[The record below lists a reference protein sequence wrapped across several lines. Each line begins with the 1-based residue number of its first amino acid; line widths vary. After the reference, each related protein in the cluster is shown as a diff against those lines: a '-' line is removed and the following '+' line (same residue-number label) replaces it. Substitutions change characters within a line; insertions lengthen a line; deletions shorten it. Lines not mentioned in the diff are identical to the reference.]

1 MVDQLRPNPAYIE
14 AVLAD
19 DALSPYRTWM
29 GLNVTE
35 IGYDRAL
42 VVLDIEDHHL
52 QLRGTVAGGV
62 MASLIDTATFW
73 STLVRTPADA
83 GVANVD
89 LRVNYLEAVPKD
101 ARRLVAEG
109 RCLRPGRRL
118 SYAEAYVRDERGR
131 VVAHGTSTVV
141 TLPGKGLAIDLPK
154 YLEEK
159 L

>member
-1 MVDQLRPNPAYIE
+1 MSERLRPNPAYIE

-29 GLNVTE
+29 GLDVTE
-35 IGYDRAL
+35 IEYDRA
-42 VVLDIEDHHL
+42 VVALDIEDHHL

-62 MASLIDTATFW
+62 MASLVDTAAFW
-73 STLVRTPADA
+73 STFVRTSADD

-89 LRVNYLEAVPKD
+89 LRVNFLEAVPKD
-101 ARRLVAEG
+101 ARRLIAEG

-131 VVAHGTSTVV
+131 LVAHGTSTVV
-141 TLPGKGLAIDLPK
+141 TLPGKGLGIDLPK
-154 YLEEK
+154 FLD
-159 L
+159 

>member
-1 MVDQLRPNPAYIE
+1 MVDQLRPNPAYID

-19 DALSPYRTWM
+19 DALTPYRTFM
-29 GLNVTE
+29 GLKVTE
-35 IGYDRAL
+35 LECDRA
-42 VVLDIEDHHL
+42 VVILDIEDHHL

-73 STLVRTPADA
+73 SAFVRVPQDT

-101 ARRLVAEG
+101 ARRLIAEG

-118 SYAEAYVRDERGR
+118 NYAEAYVRDDQGR
-131 VVAHGTSTVV
+131 VVAHGASTV
-141 TLPGKGLAIDLPK
+141 LALAGKGLAIDLPK
-154 YLEEK
+154 YLDQE
-159 L
+159 

>member
-1 MVDQLRPNPAYIE
+1 MVDQPRPNPAYIE

-19 DALSPYRTWM
+19 EALSPYRAWM

-42 VVLDIEDHHL
+42 VVVDIEHHHL

-73 STLVRTPADA
+73 SAFVRAPADA

-89 LRVNYLEAVPKD
+89 LRVNYLEAVPMD
-101 ARRLVAEG
+101 ARRLTAEG

-118 SYAEAYVRDERGR
+118 SYAEAYVRGEDGR
-131 VVAHGTSTVV
+131 VVAHGTSTVL
-141 TLPGKGLAIDLPK
+141 TLAGKGVAIDLPK
-154 YLEEK
+154 FLQEDR
-159 L
+159 